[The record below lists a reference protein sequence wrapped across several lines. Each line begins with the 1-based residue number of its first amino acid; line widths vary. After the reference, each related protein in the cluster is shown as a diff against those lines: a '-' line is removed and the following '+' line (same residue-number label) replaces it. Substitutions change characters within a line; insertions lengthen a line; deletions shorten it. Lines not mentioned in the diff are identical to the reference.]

1 MDKNKEAVFQSFV
14 EKAAKR
20 LEESKVEK
28 HTTLY
33 VPSIDQNIVIRNL
46 YHTEIVECTQI
57 EDKEDP
63 NASDRYCIYLAVVEP
78 DLRKV
83 AVELKEKKQIVE
95 YPEVVN
101 IFEDHEITDIATEV
115 MKLSGVIGTKRVKVI
130 EDLKN

>member
-1 MDKNKEAVFQSFV
+1 MDKEKENIFQSFV

-28 HTTLY
+28 HKTLY

-46 YHTEIVECTQI
+46 HHPEIVECTQI
-57 EDKEDP
+57 EEKEDP
-63 NASDRYCIYLAVVEP
+63 NASDKYCIYLAVVEP
-78 DLRKV
+78 DLREAAMK
-83 AVELKEKKQIVE
+83 LKDKKQITE
-95 YPEVVN
+95 YPEIVN

>member
-1 MDKNKEAVFQSFV
+1 M
-14 EKAAKR
+14 
-20 LEESKVEK
+20 
-28 HTTLY
+28 
-33 VPSIDQNIVIRNL
+33 
-46 YHTEIVECTQI
+46 ECTQI

-63 NASDRYCIYLAVVEP
+63 NASDKYCIYLAVVEP

-115 MKLSGVIGTKRVKVI
+115 MKLSGVIGTKKVKVI